1 MGTVKQK
8 MIDVTYKIEH
18 LTIQGANEDAMRIFY
33 RDILVLHEQQ
43 ISGNEFSYSFIE
55 GGEPFLHIQFNGEKP
70 ETQRGGL
77 YHYALLLPDTAS
89 LAALINRLLRVQYP
103 MGAGDHDV
111 SEAFYLN
118 DPDGN
123 GIELYHDRPEEG
135 WKWDNGLVTMG
146 TANVDVQALLNH
158 KSGMWSGFPDGTT
171 IGHVHFV
178 GDKVAT
184 GDDFFLNLLGMELTS
199 TIEDSAHFY
208 SHNHYHH
215 HHAYN
220 TWLGN
225 NVKMRKGHETGL
237 INWSV
242 SVNEDY
248 FERLLSQNA
257 DYLIDDESLMITDPF
272 NSQLIV
278 RKSQA

>member
-1 MGTVKQK
+1 MDRVKYK

-18 LTIQGANEDAMRIFY
+18 LTIQGANEEAMRIFY

-43 ISGNEFSYSFIE
+43 VSVNEFSYSFVE
-55 GGEPFLHIQFNGEKP
+55 GREPFLNIQFGGVKP

-77 YHYALLLPDTAS
+77 YHYAVLLPDTAS
-89 LAALINRLLRVQYP
+89 LAALIDRLLRVQYP

-123 GIELYHDRPEEG
+123 GIELYHDRPAEG

-146 TANVDVQALLNH
+146 TANVNVQELLNH
-158 KSGMWSGFPDGTT
+158 KNDTWTGFPISTT

-178 GDKVAT
+178 GDNVTT
-184 GDDFFLNLLGMELTS
+184 GDEFFLGLLGMELTA

-225 NVKMRKGHETGL
+225 KVEMRQNNEAGL
-237 INWSV
+237 INWRV
-242 SVNEDY
+242 IVNEDY

-257 DYLIDDESLMITDPF
+257 DYLTDNETLMITDPF

-278 RKSQA
+278 RKTQA

>member
-1 MGTVKQK
+1 
-8 MIDVTYKIEH
+8 MIDVTYKIEQ

-43 ISGNEFSYSFIE
+43 ISDKEFAYSFQE
-55 GGEPFLHIQFNGEKP
+55 DGLPFFLIQFGGLKP
-70 ETQRGGL
+70 ETHRGGL

-89 LAALINRLLRVQYP
+89 LAALIDRLLRVQYP

-123 GIELYHDRPEEG
+123 GIELYHDRSAEG

-158 KSGMWSGFPDGTT
+158 KNDMWTGFPISTT

-178 GDKVAT
+178 GDTVAT
-184 GDDFFLNLLGMELTS
+184 GDDFFLDLLRMDLTA
-199 TIEDSAHFY
+199 TIENSAHFY

-225 NVKMRKGHETGL
+225 EVEMRKNGETGL
-237 INWSV
+237 MNWSV

-248 FERLLSQNA
+248 FEQLLSQNA
-257 DYLIDDESLMITDPF
+257 DYLTDEGKLMITDPF
-272 NSQLIV
+272 NSRLIV
-278 RKSQA
+278 RKTQA